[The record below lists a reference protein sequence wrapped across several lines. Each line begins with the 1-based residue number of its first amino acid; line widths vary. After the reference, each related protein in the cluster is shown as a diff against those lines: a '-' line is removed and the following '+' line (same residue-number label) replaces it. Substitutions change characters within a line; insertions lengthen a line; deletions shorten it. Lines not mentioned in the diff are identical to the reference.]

1 MSQGQKSKAEA
12 KRLSALLNEKSVKW
26 KEIKAILQT
35 QNSSSAAFDSL
46 RRQALKRACLDPSP
60 SMCKHTFKLLL
71 QKTNLDHGQ
80 RVRYALLAV
89 RCQNLNALTTLIYD
103 NVSILYHARNGVDSF
118 SCSNGNGN
126 STSTSTSNGN
136 GNGNFNANDN
146 ANSTLLHLVCEKHGW
161 NAEVQFILKET
172 LENRDHDNAH
182 EGMFECQPMIPQFV
196 EMPLTL
202 SMQAGSDL
210 DEIISHLRE
219 EYPIYFANHI
229 HCLSK
234 IVAEYCCDLS
244 LYHTLLRDYPQLLM
258 LQSTHTR
265 TRTLT
270 PLTRTRK
277 EEDRG
282 WTPLHDAC
290 FYQNRDMIQMLLQ
303 EYKTREGRKV
313 LKGRMLLVNAA
324 FMSPLGYLL
333 LNVGDRDSQNV
344 WSCIRVCIDFF
355 EDLHVFHLMVE
366 HMFDQLVSNGTS
378 HYMRI
383 VQQIVNRLDID
394 LCGLDQDGKSVL
406 GILVVKMAQC
416 KDKKNRAVSKNLLQ
430 FVLSNSS
437 SSSGRGRNPAEVRD
451 GQCRLPIHWACETG
465 LSWEL
470 GLESIVRSNIFALD
484 ECDPL
489 SPGVLPFAL
498 VASNS
503 RVDLNSVYH
512 MLRYNPGVL

>member
-12 KRLSALLNEKSVKW
+12 KRLSALLNEKSIKW

-35 QNSSSAAFDSL
+35 PNSSSSSAGFDSL
-46 RRQALKRACLDPSP
+46 RRQALRRACLDPSP
-60 SMCKHTFKLLL
+60 SMCKQTFKLLL
-71 QKTNLDHGQ
+71 QKTNVDHGQ

-103 NVSILYHARNGVDSF
+103 DVSILYYDRNGVDSF
-118 SCSNGNGN
+118 SCSNGN
-126 STSTSTSNGN
+126 SDGN
-136 GNGNFNANDN
+136 GYIN

-172 LENRDHDNAH
+172 LENRDPDNAH
-182 EGMFECQPMIPQFV
+182 DGMFECQPIPQYV
-196 EMPLTL
+196 EMPVTL
-202 SMQAGSDL
+202 SLQAGSDL
-210 DEIISHLRE
+210 EEIISHLRE
-219 EYPIYFANHI
+219 EYPMYFANHI

-244 LYHTLLRDYPQLLM
+244 LYHTLLRDYPQLLL
-258 LQSTHTR
+258 LQSTST
-265 TRTLT
+265 
-270 PLTRTRK
+270 LTRTRK
-277 EEDRG
+277 EEDMGR
-282 WTPLHDAC
+282 TPLHYAC
-290 FYQNRDMIQMLLQ
+290 FYQNREMIQMLLQ

-313 LKGRMLLVNAA
+313 LNGRMLLVNDD

-333 LNVGDRDSQNV
+333 LNVDARDSQNV
-344 WSCIRVCIDFF
+344 WSCIRVCTDFF

-366 HMFDQLVSNGTS
+366 HMFDQLVSTFTS
-378 HYMRI
+378 HCMRI

-406 GILVVKMAQC
+406 GILMVKMAQC
-416 KDKKNRAVSKNLLQ
+416 KDKKKQAMSKKILQ
-430 FVLSNSS
+430 FVLSSPG
-437 SSSGRGRNPAEVRD
+437 SGRGRNPAEVPD
-451 GQCRLPIHWACETG
+451 GNGRLPIHWACETG

-470 GLESIVRSNIFALD
+470 GLESIVRSNIFALE

-489 SPGVLPFAL
+489 SQGVLPFAL
-498 VASNS
+498 VASNA